1 MRKERRSALL
11 LSSKKTKPYCELGKQ
26 LDALAR
32 SRDVRGPYNIAA
44 YLSEVTDHEVSG
56 QSVSK
61 YLFGTNEPKQAFIVA
76 FADAFE
82 LTEQERLEL
91 AWTYAFG
98 NKTRY
103 S

>member
-1 MRKERRSALL
+1 M
-11 LSSKKTKPYCELGKQ
+11 LSSKKTKPYCELGKL
-26 LDALAR
+26 LDTLAR

-44 YLSEVTDHEVSG
+44 YLSDVTDHEVSG

-82 LTEQERLEL
+82 LTEQERAAL
-91 AWTYAFG
+91 AWVYAYG
-98 NKTRY
+98 SPILSHR
-103 S
+103 SEALLPS

>member
-1 MRKERRSALL
+1 M
-11 LSSKKTKPYCELGKQ
+11 LSSKKTKPYCELGKL

-44 YLSEVTDHEVSG
+44 YLSEVTEHEVSG

-76 FADAFE
+76 FADAFK
-82 LTEQERLEL
+82 LTEQEKAAL
-91 AWTYAFG
+91 AWVYAYG
-98 NKTRY
+98 SPILPHR
-103 S
+103 SEALLSS